1 MRCKPDSHPQ
11 GTSRGYG
18 NAMRIVIAGGS
29 GQVGTIVARAWH
41 ARGNDI
47 VVLSRAPTAAP
58 WRTAPWDAKTI
69 GPWAEELNAADVVV
83 NLAGRSVNCRYNAAN
98 RREIMDSRV
107 DSTRIVGEAIARA
120 ERPPRVWLQA
130 ATATIYAHRFDA
142 PNDEHMGILGGAEP
156 AVPETWKFSIE
167 VARAWEK
174 ACEEA
179 NTPRTRKALLRS
191 AMVMSPDAAGIF
203 DMLRTLV
210 RRGLGGSVAGGKQY
224 VSWIHERDF
233 VRAMDWII
241 EHDSLKGA
249 VNVCAPNPLPYS
261 EFMRALRRA
270 AGVRIGLPATR
281 WMLELGAIFMR
292 TETELVLKSRRV
304 VPARLL
310 ESGFVFEFPEWPP
323 AATELCRRGGEH
335 KKSA

>member
-1 MRCKPDSHPQ
+1 
-11 GTSRGYG
+11 
-18 NAMRIVIAGGS
+18 MRIVIAGGS
-29 GQVGTIVARAWH
+29 GQVGTILARAWH
-41 ARGNDI
+41 TRGEDV
-47 VVLSRAPTAAP
+47 VVLSRRPTDAPGRTAA
-58 WRTAPWDAKTI
+58 WDAKTI
-69 GPWAEELNAADVVV
+69 GPWSREFDGADVVV

-142 PNDEHMGILGGAEP
+142 PNDEHTGILGGSERD
-156 AVPETWKFSIE
+156 VPETWKFSID

-174 ACEEA
+174 ACNEA
-179 NTPRTRKALLRS
+179 NTPRTRKVLLRS
-191 AMVMSPDAAGIF
+191 AMVMSPDAEGIF
-203 DMLRTLV
+203 DTLLKLV
-210 RRGLGGSVAGGKQY
+210 RRGLGGDAAGGRQY

-241 EHDSLKGA
+241 EHDSLEGA
-249 VNVCAPNPLPYS
+249 VNVSAPNPLTYS

-270 AGVRIGLPATR
+270 ADVRIGLPAAR

-304 VPARLL
+304 APARLL
-310 ESGFVFEFPEWPP
+310 ESGFAFEYPEWQA
-323 AATELCRRGGEH
+323 AATELCRRGGGH
-335 KKSA
+335 GKSA